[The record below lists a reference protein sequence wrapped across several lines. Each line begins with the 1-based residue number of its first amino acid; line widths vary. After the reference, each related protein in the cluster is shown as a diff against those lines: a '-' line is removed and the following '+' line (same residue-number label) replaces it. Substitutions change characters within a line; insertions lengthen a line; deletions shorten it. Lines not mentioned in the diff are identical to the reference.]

1 MQFMDLY
8 LLQRANK
15 LKDSL
20 SSGSSTGGSPFTIK
34 SNSEDGDLPNK
45 PHIVPILISGQE
57 RYTQGDNANTWSTSW
72 TGAQNDFQGR
82 INDEQSANMAFWG
95 AMGNMQPQNY
105 TNNPMGQLN
114 SIMPR
119 QELGGPRI
127 MYAKGDRVGLTF
139 GYQIPGGSS
148 NYTPFMNAVLFVKN
162 TTNADV
168 SAYVRMRGSNQT
180 STHSAQGLATIS
192 PNNVA
197 KTATTGT
204 SYTNHYTY
212 GSGTMNQDSGNISAT
227 FPANKT
233 TAVVYSTSGVY
244 WTAFTS
250 GQQGGQKLAVMGL
263 DTLFN
268 GTNGLVPDLDMT
280 TMAQQSRNN
289 SYHHQQ
295 PWRLWKECGDLMGD
309 DT

>member
-1 MQFMDLY
+1 MNFMDLY

-20 SSGSSTGGSPFTIK
+20 SSGSSAGGSPFTIK
-34 SNSEDGDLPNK
+34 SNNSGDFPNK

-57 RYTQGDNANTWSTSW
+57 RYTQGPNGNTWSSSW
-72 TGAQNDFQGR
+72 GGATNNFQSR
-82 INDEQSANMAFWG
+82 INDEPSANMAFWG
-95 AMGNMQPQNY
+95 AMGNMQPENY
-105 TNNPMGQLN
+105 TNNNIGQIN

-119 QELGGPRI
+119 QEMGGPRI

-139 GYQIPGGSS
+139 GYQIPGGNS
-148 NYTPFMNAVLFVKN
+148 NYTPLMNAVLFVKN

-168 SAYVRMRGSNQT
+168 SAYVRMRGSNQD
-180 STHSAQGLATIS
+180 STYSAQGIATIS

-204 SYTNHYTY
+204 SYTNRYTY
-212 GSGTMNQDSGNISAT
+212 TSGTINADSGNISAT

-233 TAVVYSTSGVY
+233 TAVVYSTSAVY
-244 WTAFTS
+244 WTSFS
-250 GQQGGQKLAVMGL
+250 NGQQGSQKLAVMGL

-280 TMAQQSRNN
+280 TMAQQSRSN
-289 SYHHQQ
+289 SYHNQQ

-309 DT
+309 D

>member
-1 MQFMDLY
+1 MHFMDLY

-15 LKDSL
+15 LKDSF
-20 SSGSSTGGSPFTIK
+20 SSSSSSGGSPFTIK
-34 SNSEDGDLPNK
+34 SNGKAGDLPNK
-45 PHIVPILISGQE
+45 PHIVPILIAGQE
-57 RYTQGDNANTWSTSW
+57 RYTQGANGNSW
-72 TGAQNDFQGR
+72 TSSWSGASNTFYGHV
-82 INDEQSANMAFWG
+82 NDEPSANMAFWG
-95 AMGNMQPQNY
+95 AMGNMQPENY
-105 TNNPMGQLN
+105 TNNDLGQIN

-127 MYAKGDRVGLTF
+127 MYAKGDRAGLTF
-139 GYQIPGGSS
+139 GYQIAGGDST
-148 NYTPFMNAVLFVKN
+148 YTPLMNAVLFVKN
-162 TTNADV
+162 PTNADV
-168 SAYVRMRGSNQT
+168 SSIVRMKGSSNGSPY
-180 STHSAQGLATIS
+180 STQGIATLV
-192 PNNVA
+192 PDNVA

-204 SYTNHYTY
+204 SWANYYNSAA
-212 GSGTMNQDSGNISAT
+212 GQISADSGALTVT

-244 WTAFTS
+244 WTSFS
-250 GQQGGQKLAVMGL
+250 NGQHGGQKLEVSGL

-289 SYHHQQ
+289 SYQNQQ

-309 DT
+309 G